1 MKPSK
6 SIPLAVTVVI
16 IAVASIIA
24 PIAITESWFSD
35 EDSADITI
43 TLAVLKI
50 EKIGNGNTIEST
62 EYWDG
67 NSVKTLD
74 SGKYKLSPAVQGS
87 SINVYYKN
95 PSSHDIMLMNISDSI
110 ALELDV
116 SESTQAFISLS
127 QEALNQVSQ

>member
-43 TLAVLKI
+43 SVSVLKI
-50 EKIGNGNTIEST
+50 EKIGDDESVEST
-62 EYWDG
+62 EFWNG
-67 NSVKTLD
+67 NSVKTLEP
-74 SGKYKLSPAVQGS
+74 GKYNLSPAISGASVTIY
-87 SINVYYKN
+87 INDPSKVN
-95 PSSHDIMLMNISDSI
+95 PSNSSFVITGPIDLTVNETVNI
-110 ALELDV
+110 
-116 SESTQAFISLS
+116 TLS